1 MDYFLRN
8 IKLKKQFT
16 VAERETFFR
25 IILVG
30 KGGDFLGGIATV
42 FNMKLK
48 LTTKF

>member
-1 MDYFLRN
+1 MRN

-30 KGGDFLGGIATV
+30 KGGGGDLLGGIATV
-42 FNMKLK
+42 LNMKLK
-48 LTTKF
+48 VTSKF